1 MNKVF
6 NINLG
11 GQAFTIDEAAFFHL
25 EKYLKAI
32 DNHFRDSEGHEEIV
46 SDIESR
52 LAELFQETLGGRPIV
67 TLKDVKRTIS
77 IMGTP
82 EEFGAEPM
90 EEATKSSDSESHTRS
105 ERRKSYST
113 KSWKTGKRLFRN
125 PDDEVV
131 AGVCSGIAA
140 YFGITDP
147 LWIRLAFVALTL
159 MGFGTAIPLYII
171 LWAVLPKAETAS
183 DRLSM
188 RGETINVSNIGRI
201 IEEEMDHLSGKIE
214 DWGEDVERW
223 GDEMGDKYSSK
234 KKVSA
239 KGPEVADR
247 PLAEPLPRGFIF

>member
-11 GQAFTIDEAAFFHL
+11 GHPFTIDAEAFFHL
-25 EKYLKAI
+25 EGYLKAI

-46 SDIESR
+46 SDIETR
-52 LAELFQETLGGRPIV
+52 LAELFNENLGGRPII
-67 TLKDVKRTIS
+67 TLKDVKRSIS

-90 EEATKSSDSESHTRS
+90 AEMGESSSNSGKNEKQSA
-105 ERRKSYST
+105 ER
-113 KSWKTGKRLFRN
+113 SWKTGKRLFRN

-131 AGVCSGIAA
+131 AGVCSGIAS
-140 YFGITDP
+140 YFGVQDP
-147 LWIRLAFVALTL
+147 LWIRLLFVVLTI
-159 MGFGTAIPLYII
+159 MGFGTTIPLYII
-171 LWAVLPKAETAS
+171 LWAILPKAETAS

-214 DWGEDVERW
+214 DWGEEIDK
-223 GDEMGDKYSSK
+223 KYSSK

-239 KGPEVADR
+239 KEPRVKDR
-247 PLAEPLPRGFIF
+247 PLEVPLPRGFIF

>member
-11 GQAFTIDEAAFFHL
+11 GQAFTIDAEAFYHL

-82 EEFGAEPM
+82 EEFGADPI
-90 EEATKSSDSESHTRS
+90 EEASTESGKGFDSGKRTSHS
-105 ERRKSYST
+105 N

-125 PDDEVV
+125 PEDEVV

-147 LWIRLAFVALTL
+147 LWIRLFFVALTL

-201 IEEEMDHLSGKIE
+201 IEEEMDHLSNKIE
-214 DWGEDVERW
+214 DWGGDVERW

-239 KGPEVADR
+239 KKPEVADQ
-247 PLAEPLPRGFIF
+247 PLATPLPKGFIF

>member
-11 GQAFTIDEAAFFHL
+11 GQAFTIDEEAFFHL

-46 SDIESR
+46 SDIETR
-52 LAELFQETLGGRPIV
+52 LAELFQENLGGRPIV

-82 EEFGAEPM
+82 EEFGAEPLD
-90 EEATKSSDSESHTRS
+90 EPLSEPKSNTHS
-105 ERRKSYST
+105 RKQT
-113 KSWKTGKRLFRN
+113 NQTGKSWKTGKRLFRN
-125 PDDEVV
+125 PEDEVV

-147 LWIRLAFVALTL
+147 LWIRLGFVALTL

-201 IEEEMDHLSGKIE
+201 IEEEMDHISTKIE

-223 GDEMGDKYSSK
+223 GDDMNQKYGSK
-234 KKVSA
+234 KKVLA
-239 KGPEVADR
+239 KEPEMVGQQ
-247 PLAEPLPRGFIF
+247 LAEPLPRGYIS